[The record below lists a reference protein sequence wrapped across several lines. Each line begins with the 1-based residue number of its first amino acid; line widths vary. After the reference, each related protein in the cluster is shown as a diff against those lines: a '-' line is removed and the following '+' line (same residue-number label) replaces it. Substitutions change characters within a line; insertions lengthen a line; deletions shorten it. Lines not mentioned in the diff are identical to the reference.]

1 MIGYIALEEA
11 KDFLT
16 VRYGAIDEEKLKKA
30 LYQAFDKI
38 ENVGARNGN
47 VTGKNFPRVNDG
59 KEVMELI
66 KRAQT
71 LEAYAIMTGGNEDIK
86 RLGKGIISKSISDMS
101 VTYDRSQKIGDI
113 TFASIEAAKI
123 MKRFSRRSF

>member
-1 MIGYIALEEA
+1 MIGYITLEEA

-16 VRYGAIDEEKLKKA
+16 VRYGTIDEEKLKKA

-47 VTGKNFPRVNDG
+47 VTGKNFPRVNDS

-86 RLGKGIISKSISDMS
+86 RLGKGILSKSISDMS

>member
-1 MIGYIALEEA
+1 MIGYITLEEA

-16 VRYGAIDEEKLKKA
+16 VRYGTIDEQKLKKA

-47 VTGKNFPRVNDG
+47 VTGKNFPRINDG

>member
-1 MIGYIALEEA
+1 MIGYITLEEA

-16 VRYGAIDEEKLKKA
+16 VRYGTIDEEKLKKA